1 MKKLIILSLII
12 ASLFVISC
20 KGSGGGSDSSSSSG
34 STPAA
39 TPAPTTP
46 LEGIW
51 KQTES
56 LGPTSTISQ
65 ILTFTG
71 SNMSFSTVVV
81 DTAPS
86 DPSDPSSMT
95 ITLVGPFRLDGV
107 NIYATMNTGTG
118 SVVTAAGTTTFANIS
133 EIEAFLTTA
142 SGSPFSVPVNTEFF
156 VGAYAING
164 NTLTLSQ
171 PSDPSSVPIQFTK
184 Q

>member
-12 ASLFVISC
+12 TSLFIISC
-20 KGSGGGSDSSSSSG
+20 KGSGGGDSSK
-34 STPAA
+34 TTTT
-39 TPAPTTP
+39 TPAPVTTP
-46 LEGIW
+46 LQGTW

-56 LGPTSTISQ
+56 LGPTSSMSQ

-71 SNMSFSTVVV
+71 SEMSFSTVAI

-95 ITLVGPFRLDGV
+95 ITLVGPFRLEGV

-118 SVVTAAGTTTFANIS
+118 SVVTAAGTTNLASIS

-142 SGSPFSVPVNTEFF
+142 GGSPFSVPVNTEFF

-164 NTLTLSQ
+164 NTLTITDS
-171 PSDPSSVPIQFTK
+171 SDPSAAPLTFTK

>member
-12 ASLFVISC
+12 TSLFVISC
-20 KGSGGGSDSSSSSG
+20 KGSGGGDSG
-34 STPAA
+34 SSTTTTPATTPAA
-39 TPAPTTP
+39 S
-46 LEGIW
+46 LEGTW

-56 LGPTSTISQ
+56 LGPTSSMSQ

-71 SNMSFSTVVV
+71 SEMSFSTVAI

-95 ITLVGPFRLDGV
+95 ITLVGPFRLEGV

-118 SVVTAAGTTTFANIS
+118 SVVTAAGTTNLASIS

-142 SGSPFSVPVNTEFF
+142 GGSPFSVPVNTEFF

-164 NTLTLSQ
+164 NTLTLSH